1 MNALTRPHL
10 RNRHTHTNREG
21 ATVPA
26 LATRN
31 LNKKFG
37 SVHAVNN
44 VSITV
49 DPGEVVALLGPNGA
63 GKSTTLDCALGLLAP
78 DSGSSAIFGM
88 KPREAIRCGL
98 VGVVQ
103 QNDALLDEMNVKELI
118 TFVSYTYRQHRAV
131 EEVMEWTGITHLA
144 KRRAVK
150 CSGGEK
156 QRIRLAIGLL
166 PDPLLLLLDEPTT
179 GMDVKSRGEF
189 WQFISEQAELGR
201 AIMFATHYLA
211 EAQEYAERTII
222 IRDGAVIA
230 DQNTDDLRRMHAGS
244 TLRISY
250 SCSDEEVRE
259 ALEGA
264 RGELDWIVQTD
275 HGELVVRGRDLD
287 DAARAALALPGAQNL
302 ELTESSLEDAY
313 TALINGEHAS

>member
-1 MNALTRPHL
+1 M
-10 RNRHTHTNREG
+10 
-21 ATVPA
+21 PA

-37 SVHAVNN
+37 TVHAVNN

-49 DPGEVVALLGPNGA
+49 NPGEVVALLGPNGA
-63 GKSTTLDCALGLLAP
+63 GKTTTLDCALGLLTP
-78 DSGSSAIFGM
+78 TSGSSAIFGM
-88 KPREAIRCGL
+88 KPREAIRRGL

-103 QNDALLDEMNVKELI
+103 QNDALLDELSVKELL
-118 TFVSYTYRQHRAV
+118 TFVGYTYREHRAI
-131 EEVMEWTGITHLA
+131 EEVMEWTGITYLA

-166 PDPLLLLLDEPTT
+166 SDPLLLLLDEPTT
-179 GMDVKSRGEF
+179 GMDVQSRGEF
-189 WQFISEQAELGR
+189 WQFIDEQAELGR

-230 DQNTDDLRRMHAGS
+230 DQNTDDLRRTHAGS

-250 SCSDEEVRE
+250 ACRDEEVRE

-264 RGELDWIVQTD
+264 RGERDWIVQTNQ
-275 HGELVVRGRDLD
+275 GELVVRGHDLD
-287 DAARAALALPGAQNL
+287 DAARVSLQLPGAKNL